1 MSVVWWN
8 LTSAATTPDTGL
20 LACIY
25 SLYMQVSCM
34 QCLLAVHDDHRS
46 YNILTKKWWYVRERR
61 NVARTRSVVN
71 LCSRTSTSHS
81 HAEVGFFLDLE
92 RDGSG
97 GLGVYKRLITIDA
110 EDILKTGELDS
121 IYLHVSRCM
130 QSAERKESH
139 MLAYCQNTRWP
150 C

>member
-1 MSVVWWN
+1 M
-8 LTSAATTPDTGL
+8 
-20 LACIY
+20 
-25 SLYMQVSCM
+25 
-34 QCLLAVHDDHRS
+34 
-46 YNILTKKWWYVRERR
+46 
-61 NVARTRSVVN
+61 VN

-97 GLGVYKRLITIDA
+97 GLGVYKKLITIDA

-130 QSAERKESH
+130 HAVCGKEGVSH
-139 MLAYCQNTRWP
+139 ASILSEH
-150 C
+150 